1 MQIYCCF
8 DYFDKAL
15 IVLPAKNGRI
25 SIISFASAVGVL
37 VGIASA
43 SFRIVFSWTTGI
55 IKKLLRIT
63 RNTKKK
69 YNKIVML
76 ATSKLISIETPIS
89 QALIDLE
96 ISHEEFET
104 IINKKEKYE
113 KKYEKMKEDIRTVKS
128 SDKLNK
134 KSRENMSENIG
145 NA

>member
-43 SFRIVFSWTTGI
+43 SFSIVFSWTTGI